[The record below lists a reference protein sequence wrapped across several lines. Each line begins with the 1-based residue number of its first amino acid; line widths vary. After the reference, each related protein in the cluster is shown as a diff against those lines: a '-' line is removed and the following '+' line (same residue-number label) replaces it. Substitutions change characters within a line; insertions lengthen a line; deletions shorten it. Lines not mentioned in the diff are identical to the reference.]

1 MKTIAR
7 ENTQKFIRE
16 ATKIPGDLEKDIGIV
31 VRGMIDRLNDEL
43 DELEVYSNF
52 KFRMDKSAESKL
64 EKQLSDFIEDLAIE
78 KFQ

>member
-16 ATKIPGDLEKDIGIV
+16 AAKIPGDLEKDIGIV

-52 KFRMDKSAESKL
+52 KFRMDKSTESKL